1 MYRILAVENEED
13 TLHQL
18 KERLPEKMP
27 NTSVEGAETVAEGR
41 RLIKQ
46 AIAEGKPYDAVI
58 LDFRLP
64 EDESNDESG
73 DEVLDESLCR
83 LVREQMPS
91 AIVGHITSHAEGR
104 DKDCEQIKR
113 HVREVHCHGLD
124 DPDISAEAKQRL
136 GFTIR
141 KDPGFV
147 GKLADELLRCIHGQR
162 IRRQLHALFGLKSN
176 SHSVLMGRSQRVAG
190 GTDLDVGAE
199 LSGLCSEIAEYW
211 HLLDKDKALQERI
224 QELLVVREEKGKV
237 YVSPFEVD

>member
-1 MYRILAVENEED
+1 MYRILAVEDEEE
-13 TLHQL
+13 TLQQL

-41 RLIKQ
+41 RLIER
-46 AIAEGKPYDAVI
+46 AIAEGMPYDAVI

-64 EDESNDESG
+64 KDESG

-83 LVREQMPS
+83 LVREKMSS

-104 DKDCEQIKR
+104 DKDCEQIER

-136 GFTIR
+136 GFAIR
-141 KDPGFV
+141 KDPGWI
-147 GKLADELLRCIHGQR
+147 GKLARELLSCIHGQR
-162 IRRQLHALFGLKSN
+162 IRRQMHTLFGLKPNSN
-176 SHSVLMGRSQRVAG
+176 SNLISRSQRVAG

-199 LSGLCSEIAEYW
+199 LSRLCSEVAEHW
-211 HLLDKDKALQERI
+211 HSLDRVLQDRI
-224 QELLVVREEKGKV
+224 REFLVVRDEEEKV